1 MASHAEVAAPDAE
14 VVSPAEVAAPDAEVV
29 AVSRDEVAAV
39 QPRLADHVRR
49 TPVLELAAA
58 DLGLA
63 GRQLAPVVAK
73 LDLLQPT
80 GSFKVRGAT
89 ALLTDPATSDRVRA
103 CGVIAASGGNFGL
116 AIAWAA
122 DRLGLPATV
131 VVPAT
136 SPEAKLAPIRALG
149 AELLVVEGVYA
160 DAFAVAERLRDERGA
175 VLAHAYDQRQVVAG
189 QGTAAAEL
197 LAQVPDLDTV
207 LVAVGGGGLLAGTLA
222 AVGGDGV
229 VAAGG
234 GGDGGVVATAGGD
247 GGVRVVAVETEG
259 TATLHAALGA
269 GRPVDVDVSGPAA
282 SALGAR
288 RIGAHAWAAR
298 GQLERSL
305 LVSDAEVVDAQRRLW
320 GTARLV
326 AEPGGATALAALTAG
341 RYRPAPGERV
351 GVIVCG
357 ANTDPASVTRPPGRS

>member
-1 MASHAEVAAPDAE
+1 VASHAEAAGT
-14 VVSPAEVAAPDAEVV
+14 DAEVV
-29 AVSRDEVAAV
+29 AVSRDEVAAADAELVAVSRGEVAAV
-39 QPRLADHVRR
+39 QPRLVGHVRR

-63 GRQLAPVVAK
+63 GTGLAPVVAK

-89 ALLTDPATSDRVRA
+89 ALLTDPATSDRVRT

-116 AIAWAA
+116 AVAWAA

-160 DAFAVAERLRDERGA
+160 DAFAVAERLREERGA

-222 AVGGDGV
+222 AVGGDG
-229 VAAGG
+229 
-234 GGDGGVVATAGGD
+234 
-247 GGVRVVAVETEG
+247 GVRVVAVETEG
-259 TATLHAALGA
+259 TPTLHAALAA
-269 GRPVDVDVSGPAA
+269 GRPVDVEVSGPAA

-357 ANTDPASVTRPPGRS
+357 ANTDPASVTSPR